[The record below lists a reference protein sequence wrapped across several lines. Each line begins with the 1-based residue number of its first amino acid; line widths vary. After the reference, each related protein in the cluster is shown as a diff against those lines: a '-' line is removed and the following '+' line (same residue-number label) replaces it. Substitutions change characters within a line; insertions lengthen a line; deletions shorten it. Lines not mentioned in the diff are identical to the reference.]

1 YASVQ
6 IDEVWT
12 FVKERKKRRKW
23 LFYAYAPETDEVLA
37 WSWGNRSQ
45 HTVARLYKQLR
56 ELEIGSFCTDD
67 WPAFTKVLPPERH
80 LVGKAYTKNIEG
92 VNLCLRTRNRRIV
105 RKTACF
111 SKKEQNHYDAM
122 KLIFYYRNHHTL

>member
-1 YASVQ
+1 M
-6 IDEVWT
+6 
-12 FVKERKKRRKW
+12 
-23 LFYAYAPETDEVLA
+23 
-37 WSWGNRSQ
+37 
-45 HTVARLYKQLR
+45 
-56 ELEIGSFCTDD
+56 
-67 WPAFTKVLPPERH
+67 
-80 LVGKAYTKNIEG
+80 VGKAYTKNIEG